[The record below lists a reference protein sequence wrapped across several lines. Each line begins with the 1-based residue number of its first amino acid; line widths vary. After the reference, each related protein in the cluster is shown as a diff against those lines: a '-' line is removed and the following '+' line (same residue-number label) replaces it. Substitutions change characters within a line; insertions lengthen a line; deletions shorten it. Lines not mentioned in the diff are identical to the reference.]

1 MIMVHRVENRVIFCR
16 SCGSALSGSG
26 KVLRGT
32 ECPQCGKE
40 LFRNW
45 SRKKP
50 AKFGWSL
57 GV

>member
-1 MIMVHRVENRVIFCR
+1 MVHRVENRVIFCR